1 MALGLVSPGIKVREV
16 DLTVGRVD
24 SVSQLTGAI
33 VGPFERGPVEEA
45 TLVENEK
52 DLINTFGKPSE
63 NNNQYEYWYSAS
75 NYLSYGGVLRVV
87 RADGS
92 NLNNANAPTAVG
104 LGSTTVKIKN
114 YEDYTANHTS
124 ASAWSWAAKDPG
136 VWANNLKVCVIDA
149 FADQRLIG
157 VNTGIS
163 TSTTATT
170 VGVATTAGTFSE
182 AYDASVGVDTTG
194 LQVNDGVTGT
204 YIGAGTTILAIGVGT
219 VYLSIPSASPGAA
232 TTTLSF
238 SRTTQTVQ
246 TYSAITVGAAV
257 TQVGSF
263 AVAGVGTTTSFTGFV
278 KGIVTGVGNTF
289 VDVKITSVVNSTTQ
303 VETPV
308 NYTPDL
314 YAFNATTVNG
324 FIGIGTTGTSTA
336 TALDWYNQQTL
347 GLTNSTIYWN
357 AIAPKPG
364 TSTYA
369 NARSAKN
376 DEIHVVVVDDTGSVT
391 GIAGNILE
399 KHIGLSKATD
409 AQLATGE
416 PIYYK
421 DYVATGSAYVYAGA
435 APTGSATGFAG
446 VAGGSWGQKAQ
457 GVTFNANGVKTYT
470 LLGGN
475 TYGTAG
481 IASAYTDPQYDVT
494 LGDVMNGYNIFAA
507 VKEYPINYLIMGPGF
522 SDRLTTQAKANQLI
536 SLAETRKDCV
546 AVISPHRSAVVD
558 VANSDTQTDNL
569 IKFYDAVTSSSYAI
583 FDSGYK
589 YQFDRFANKFR
600 YLPLNADVAG
610 CLCRTVITDYAWFS
624 PAGSR
629 RGVINNAVKLAFNPT
644 QAQRDLLYVKRINPV
659 IYSPGSGIILFGDKT
674 GLSYASAF
682 DRINVRMLFLTIEAA
697 IERAARDQLFEFN
710 DTITRSNFVNI
721 VEPYLRD
728 VVAKR
733 GILDYRLVCDET
745 NNTPDI
751 IDANEF
757 RADIYVKPARSINYI
772 GLTFVAT
779 RTGISFE
786 EVVGR
791 V

>member
-246 TYSAITVGAAV
+246 TYS
-257 TQVGSF
+257 
-263 AVAGVGTTTSFTGFV
+263 
-278 KGIVTGVGNTF
+278 
-289 VDVKITSVVNSTTQ
+289 
-303 VETPV
+303 
-308 NYTPDL
+308 
-314 YAFNATTVNG
+314 
-324 FIGIGTTGTSTA
+324 
-336 TALDWYNQQTL
+336 
-347 GLTNSTIYWN
+347 
-357 AIAPKPG
+357 
-364 TSTYA
+364 
-369 NARSAKN
+369 
-376 DEIHVVVVDDTGSVT
+376 
-391 GIAGNILE
+391 
-399 KHIGLSKATD
+399 
-409 AQLATGE
+409 
-416 PIYYK
+416 
-421 DYVATGSAYVYAGA
+421 
-435 APTGSATGFAG
+435 
-446 VAGGSWGQKAQ
+446 
-457 GVTFNANGVKTYT
+457 
-470 LLGGN
+470 
-475 TYGTAG
+475 
-481 IASAYTDPQYDVT
+481 
-494 LGDVMNGYNIFAA
+494 
-507 VKEYPINYLIMGPGF
+507 
-522 SDRLTTQAKANQLI
+522 
-536 SLAETRKDCV
+536 C
-546 AVISPHRSAVVD
+546 
-558 VANSDTQTDNL
+558 
-569 IKFYDAVTSSSYAI
+569 
-583 FDSGYK
+583 
-589 YQFDRFANKFR
+589 
-600 YLPLNADVAG
+600 
-610 CLCRTVITDYAWFS
+610 
-624 PAGSR
+624 
-629 RGVINNAVKLAFNPT
+629 
-644 QAQRDLLYVKRINPV
+644 
-659 IYSPGSGIILFGDKT
+659 
-674 GLSYASAF
+674 
-682 DRINVRMLFLTIEAA
+682 
-697 IERAARDQLFEFN
+697 
-710 DTITRSNFVNI
+710 
-721 VEPYLRD
+721 
-728 VVAKR
+728 
-733 GILDYRLVCDET
+733 
-745 NNTPDI
+745 
-751 IDANEF
+751 
-757 RADIYVKPARSINYI
+757 
-772 GLTFVAT
+772 
-779 RTGISFE
+779 
-786 EVVGR
+786 
-791 V
+791 

>member
-45 TLVENEK
+45 TLIENEK

-170 VGVATTAGTFSE
+170 VGVATTTGTFSE
-182 AYDASVGVDTTG
+182 AYDASVGVVTTG
-194 LQVNDGVTGT
+194 LQVNDGVSGT

-232 TTTLSF
+232 TTTLTF

-246 TYSAITVGAAV
+246 YYSAVTVGAAV
-257 TQVGSF
+257 TQIGTF
-263 AVAGVGTTTSFTGFV
+263 AVAGIGTTTGFTGFV
-278 KGIVTGVGNTF
+278 KGIVTGIGNTY

-324 FIGIGTTGTSTA
+324 FIGIGTTGTTTA

-347 GLTNSTIYWN
+347 GLTNSTVYWN

-399 KHIGLSKATD
+399 KHIGLSKASD
-409 AQLATGE
+409 AQLASGE

-421 DYVATGSAYVYAGA
+421 DYVATGSAFVYAGF

-446 VAGGSWGQKAQ
+446 AAGGSWGQKAQ
-457 GVTFNANGVKTYT
+457 GVTFNANGAKTYN

-475 TYGTAG
+475 TYGTSG
-481 IASAYTDPQYDVT
+481 IASAYTDPQYAVT

-546 AVISPHRSAVVD
+546 AVISPHRAAVVD

-569 IKFYDAVTSSSYAI
+569 IKFYDAVNSSSYAI

-659 IYSPGSGIILFGDKT
+659 VYSPGSGIILFGDKT